1 MTLLQFLATLKA
13 DPREDPGVDLI
24 FAENK
29 LTAAQRELING
40 TTYGRRPYAI
50 IINESTGSP
59 IRMHNGRGLFSAAVD
74 IHLFHP
80 STMGIAPDG
89 EAISELQKE
98 LLSAQDEVNEV
109 RTGYPMSSRFEM
121 IGEIP
126 SQLTN
131 NENFDGLQAITR
143 FVYRLWR

>member
-13 DPREDPGVDLI
+13 DPREDPGVELI

-29 LTAAQRELING
+29 LTAAQREQVAG
-40 TTYGRRPYAI
+40 STYSRRPYAV
-50 IINESTGSP
+50 IINESVGAP
-59 IRMHNGRGLFSAAVD
+59 IRLHNGRGLFNAAVD

-80 STMGIAPDG
+80 STMGVEPDG
-89 EAISELQKE
+89 EAISTLQAE
-98 LLSAQDEVNEV
+98 LLKAQDEVDEV
-109 RTGYPMSSRFEM
+109 RVGYPLASRFQM
-121 IGEIP
+121 ISEIP
-126 SQLTN
+126 SQLIN